1 MALDLGEEEA
11 GMTVPDLTPDQ
22 QMKQLRPKEPIGP
35 RITRWVVTI
44 VIVVPF
50 IWAVIGLEISP
61 ERMYRAPAEVWTLL
75 TGMFPPDFDDSGRIV
90 AKLLESIYIAWIG
103 TMMGAV
109 FSFPLSFMAATN
121 VAPRWMAIPTR
132 AVLSAIRAFPEL
144 ILAIILIVPFGL
156 GPFTGALAIGL
167 HSIGTLGKL
176 SSEVIEGVDEGPIEA
191 ISSAGG
197 TLMEQM
203 RFGIVPQ
210 AMPTIVSYWLYRF
223 EINIR
228 ASAVL
233 GLVGAGGI
241 GAEITARLSFRAD
254 WPKAGAAL
262 LATIGVVLIVDAVS
276 SSIRRRIITG
286 QPSTSMLSKGMI
298 AITGAGRPPSTEIKT

>member
-1 MALDLGEEEA
+1 
-11 GMTVPDLTPDQ
+11 MTVPDLTPDHQ
-22 QMKQLRPKEPIGP
+22 ADQFRPKEPIGP
-35 RITRWVVTI
+35 RVTRWVVTI
-44 VIVVPF
+44 LVVVPF

-61 ERMYRAPAEVWTLL
+61 DRMYRAPAEVWTLL

-132 AVLSAIRAFPEL
+132 AILSGIRAFPEL

-176 SSEVIEGVDEGPIEA
+176 SSEVIEGIDEGPIEA

-197 TLMEQM
+197 TVMEKI
-203 RFGIVPQ
+203 RFGIIPQ
-210 AMPTIVSYWLYRF
+210 SMPTIVSYWLYRF

-241 GAEITARLSFRAD
+241 GAEIVARLSFRAD

-276 SSIRRRIITG
+276 SSIRRRIISG
-286 QPSTSMLSKGMI
+286 QPSTSVLSKGMI
-298 AITGAGRPPSTEIKT
+298 AITGASRAPSTEIKA

>member
-1 MALDLGEEEA
+1 
-11 GMTVPDLTPDQ
+11 MTVPDLAPKHNSDT
-22 QMKQLRPKEPIGP
+22 LRPAEPIAG
-35 RITRWVVTI
+35 RVIRAIVAVVI
-44 VIVVPF
+44 IVPF
-50 IWAVIGLEISP
+50 IWAAIGLEISA
-61 ERMYRAPAEVWTLL
+61 ERLLNAPAEIWTLL
-75 TGMFPPDFDDSGRIV
+75 TGMFPPDFEDSGRIV

-103 TMMGAV
+103 TVMGAI

-121 VAPRWMAIPTR
+121 VAPRWISVPTR
-132 AVLSAIRAFPEL
+132 AFLSAIRAFPEL
-144 ILAIILIVPFGL
+144 ILAVILIVPFGL
-156 GPFTGALAIGL
+156 GAFTGALAIGL

-176 SSEVIEGVDEGPIEA
+176 SSEVIEGVDGGPVEA
-191 ISSAGG
+191 IGSAGG
-197 TLMEQM
+197 TLPLQM
-203 RFGIVPQ
+203 RYGIAPQ
-210 AMPTIVSYWLYRF
+210 AMPNIVAYWLYRF

-241 GAEITARLSFRAD
+241 GAEIVARLQFRAD

-262 LATIGVVLIVDAVS
+262 IATVVVVLMIDTVS

-298 AITGAGRPPSTEIKT
+298 ALTGAGRPPSTELES

>member
-1 MALDLGEEEA
+1 
-11 GMTVPDLTPDQ
+11 MTVPDLSHQ
-22 QMKQLRPKEPIGP
+22 EQMAQVRPKEPMGP

-44 VIVVPF
+44 LIVVPF

-61 ERMYRAPAEVWTLL
+61 ERIWRAPAEVWVLL
-75 TGMFPPDFDDSGRIV
+75 KGMFPPDFDNSGRIV

-103 TMMGAV
+103 TVMGAI

-121 VAPRWMAIPTR
+121 VAPRWLAIPVR
-132 AVLSAIRAFPEL
+132 ASLSAIRAFPEL

-197 TLMEQM
+197 SVIEQI
-203 RFGIVPQ
+203 RFGIIPQ

-241 GAEITARLSFRAD
+241 GAEIVARLSFRAD

-262 LATIGVVLIVDAVS
+262 IATIAVVLVVDAVS

-298 AITGAGRPPSTEIKT
+298 AITGAGRAPSTEIKS

>member
-1 MALDLGEEEA
+1 
-11 GMTVPDLTPDQ
+11 MTMPDLSPDATTESD
-22 QMKQLRPKEPIGP
+22 RPVAPMTG
-35 RITRWVVTI
+35 RIIRAVVAVAII
-44 VIVVPF
+44 VPY
-50 IWAVIGLEISP
+50 IWAAVGLEISADKVWN
-61 ERMYRAPAEVWTLL
+61 APGEIWTLL

-90 AKLLESIYIAWIG
+90 SKLLESIYIAWIG
-103 TMMGAV
+103 TVMGAI

-121 VAPRWMAIPTR
+121 VAPRWVAVPTR
-132 AVLSAIRAFPEL
+132 AALSAIRAFPEL
-144 ILAIILIVPFGL
+144 ILAVILIVPFGL

-191 ISSAGG
+191 IGSSGG
-197 TLMEQM
+197 TLAL
-203 RFGIVPQ
+203 RIRYGIIPQ
-210 AMPTIVSYWLYRF
+210 AMPNIVAYWLYRF

-241 GAEITARLSFRAD
+241 GAEIVARLQFRSD

-262 LATIGVVLIVDAVS
+262 IATVVVVLMIDAAS
-276 SSIRRRIITG
+276 SAIRRRIITG
-286 QPSTSMLSKGMI
+286 QQSTSLISKGVVALSGI
-298 AITGAGRPPSTEIKT
+298 GRPPSTELES

>member
-1 MALDLGEEEA
+1 MA
-11 GMTVPDLTPDQ
+11 V
-22 QMKQLRPKEPIGP
+22 
-35 RITRWVVTI
+35 
-44 VIVVPF
+44 
-50 IWAVIGLEISP
+50 
-61 ERMYRAPAEVWTLL
+61 
-75 TGMFPPDFDDSGRIV
+75 
-90 AKLLESIYIAWIG
+90 
-103 TMMGAV
+103 
-109 FSFPLSFMAATN
+109 
-121 VAPRWMAIPTR
+121 PTR
-132 AVLSAIRAFPEL
+132 ALLSAIRAFPEL

-176 SSEVIEGVDEGPIEA
+176 SSEVIEGVDQGPIEA
-191 ISSAGG
+191 IGAAGG

-241 GAEITARLSFRAD
+241 GAEIVARLSFRAD

-262 LATIGVVLIVDAVS
+262 LATIAVVLIVDAVS

-286 QPSTSMLSKGMI
+286 QPSTSVLSKGMI
-298 AITGAGRPPSTEIKT
+298 AITGASRPPSTEIKT

>member
-1 MALDLGEEEA
+1 
-11 GMTVPDLTPDQ
+11 
-22 QMKQLRPKEPIGP
+22 
-35 RITRWVVTI
+35 VTI
-44 VIVVPF
+44 AVLVPF

-61 ERMYRAPAEVWTLL
+61 ERIYRAPAEVWVLV

-121 VAPRWMAIPTR
+121 VAPRWIAVPTR
-132 AVLSAIRAFPEL
+132 AILSAIRAFPEL

-197 TLMEQM
+197 TLVEQM

-241 GAEITARLSFRAD
+241 GAEIVARLSFRAD

-262 LATIGVVLIVDAVS
+262 LATVAVVLIVDAVS

-286 QPSTSMLSKGMI
+286 QPSTSLLSKGMV
-298 AITGAGRPPSTEIKT
+298 AVTGAGRPPSTEIID

>member
-1 MALDLGEEEA
+1 
-11 GMTVPDLTPDQ
+11 MTAPDLSGQEQTAR
-22 QMKQLRPKEPIGP
+22 MRPEEPMGP
-35 RITRWVVTI
+35 RITRWIVTI
-44 VIVVPF
+44 AILVPF

-61 ERMYRAPAEVWTLL
+61 ERIWSAPSEVWVLL
-75 TGMFPPDFDDSGRIV
+75 KGMFPPDFDDSGRIV

-103 TMMGAV
+103 TVMGAV

-121 VAPRWMAIPTR
+121 VAPRWMAVPVR
-132 AVLSAIRAFPEL
+132 GMLSAIRAFPEL
-144 ILAIILIVPFGL
+144 ILAVILIVPFGL

-191 ISSAGG
+191 IGAAGG

-241 GAEITARLSFRAD
+241 GAEIVARLSFRAD

-262 LATIGVVLIVDAVS
+262 LATIAVVLVVDAVS

-286 QPSTSMLSKGMI
+286 QPSTNVLSKGMI
-298 AITGAGRPPSTEIKT
+298 AITGAHRAPSTEIES